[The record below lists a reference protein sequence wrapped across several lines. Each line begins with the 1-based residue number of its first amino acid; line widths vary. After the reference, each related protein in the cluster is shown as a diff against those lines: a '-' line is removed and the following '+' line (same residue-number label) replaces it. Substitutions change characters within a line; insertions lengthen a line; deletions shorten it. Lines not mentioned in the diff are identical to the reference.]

1 MLRIGPLL
9 GSTVVVI
16 YGFILLPLIVIL
28 GVSFNDTA
36 RLDFPPTGFS
46 LQWYAELLHKA
57 AFLHALLLVSLPV
70 GLISAVCATLLGTL
84 AALGI
89 VRHRFPG
96 REVLQGVFL
105 LPLVVPHILL
115 GAALYLWFA
124 SLGLSASLGTLIA
137 GHVLVAT
144 PFVIR
149 TVAAGLVGLDRH
161 IEEAARDLGASRFGT
176 FVFVV
181 MPQIRSSLISAAVFA
196 LIVSFSDINIALFV
210 SGPETTTLPV
220 YLFSQIQWES
230 DPSVAAASAGQ
241 IIVIGLTVF
250 AIQKI
255 FRARVGR

>member
-1 MLRIGPLL
+1 MQRVG
-9 GSTVVVI
+9 TVLTGTIVTI
-16 YGFILLPLIVIL
+16 YAFILLPLVVIL
-28 GVSFNDTA
+28 GVSFNNTA

-46 LQWYAELLHKA
+46 LQWYTTLLYQSQ
-57 AFLHALLLVSLPV
+57 FIHALLLVSLPV
-70 GLISAVCATLLGTL
+70 GLMSAVIATSSGGL

-96 REVLQGVFL
+96 RSFLQGIFL

-124 SLGLSASLGTLIA
+124 SLGISASLGTLVI

-144 PFVIR
+144 PYVIR
-149 TVAAGLVGLDRH
+149 TVAAGLVGLDPN
-161 IEEAARDLGASRFGT
+161 IEEAARDLGAGRLAT
-176 FVFVV
+176 FVLVV
-181 MPQIRSSLISAAVFA
+181 VPQIRSSLISAFVFA

-210 SGPETTTLPV
+210 SGPQTTTLPV

-241 IIVIGLTVF
+241 IVVIGLTVL